1 MVTTQWMMIVVVS
14 ILSGLDRTALA
25 QTMLSRPLVCSCIA
39 GYVLGIFVPAL
50 QIGIMLELLWLM
62 RLPVGA
68 TIAPDDT
75 QAAIGAVVLVK
86 LFGPQITD
94 HLYAYIILIVVLV
107 VILAE
112 VGKCWD
118 VWARH
123 LNERL
128 FSNALRGLERSK
140 VRPLVVNHYAGLIV
154 FSCAALLS
162 LLFIVAGGS
171 AALWAGVKY
180 MPPMLSLFPVHAEG
194 LVSIFPLVGIA
205 SILVVLHVKH
215 TASLFIGGFFLTFML
230 LEVL

>member
-1 MVTTQWMMIVVVS
+1 MLTTQWLMIGVVS

-25 QTMLSRPLVCSCIA
+25 QTLLSRPLVCSCVA
-39 GYVLGIFVPAL
+39 GYVLEIYTPAL

-68 TIAPDDT
+68 AIAPDDT

-86 LFGPQITD
+86 LFTPQITD
-94 HLYAYIILIVVLV
+94 HLYAFIVFTVVVV

-128 FSNALRGLERSK
+128 FSNAVRGLERSST
-140 VRPLVVNHYAGLIV
+140 RSLVINHYAGLVV
-154 FSCAALLS
+154 FACAALLS

-171 AALWAGVKY
+171 AALVAGVNY
-180 MPPMLSLFPVHAEG
+180 LPALWSIFPVAEKG
-194 LVSIFPLVGIA
+194 LVTIFPLVGIA
-205 SILVVLHVKH
+205 SVLVVMQVKN
-215 TASLFIGGFFLTFML
+215 TASLFIGGFFLTFLL

>member
-1 MVTTQWMMIVVVS
+1 MVTTQWIMIVVVS

-86 LFGPQITD
+86 LFAPQITD
-94 HLYAYIILIVVLV
+94 HLYALIIFIVILV

-128 FSNALRGLERSK
+128 FSNALRGLERSNT
-140 VRPLVVNHYAGLIV
+140 RPLVINHYAGLVV

-162 LLFIVAGGS
+162 LLFIVVGGS

-180 MPPMLSLFPVHAEG
+180 MPPLLSLFPVHVEG
-194 LVSIFPLVGIA
+194 LVTIFPLVGIA
-205 SILVVLHVKH
+205 SVLVVMQVKH

>member
-1 MVTTQWMMIVVVS
+1 MDTTQWVMIVVVS

-86 LFGPQITD
+86 LFSLQLAD
-94 HLYAYIILIVVLV
+94 HLYAFIIFIVVLV

-128 FSNALRGLERSK
+128 FSNALRGLERLNI
-140 VRPLVVNHYAGLIV
+140 RTLVVNHYAGLVV

-162 LLFIVAGGS
+162 LLFIVAGGGGV
-171 AALWAGVKY
+171 LWLAMKY
-180 MPPMLSLFPVHAEG
+180 MPTLLSVFPVHGEW
-194 LVSIFPLVGIA
+194 LVAIFPLVGIA
-205 SILVVLHVKH
+205 SILVVMRVKH
-215 TASLFIGGFFLTFML
+215 TVSLFIGGFFLTFML

>member
-1 MVTTQWMMIVVVS
+1 MSLAQWMMVGVVS

-25 QTMLSRPLVCSCIA
+25 QTLLSRPLVCSCVV
-39 GYVLGIFVPAL
+39 GYLLGLFVPAV

-75 QAAIGAVVLVK
+75 QATIGAIVLVK
-86 LFGPQITD
+86 LFTPQISD
-94 HLYAYIILIVVLV
+94 HLYAFIIFIVVVV

-128 FSNALRGLERSK
+128 FSNALRGLERSNT
-140 VRPLVVNHYAGLIV
+140 RPLVVNHYAGLVV

-180 MPPMLSLFPVHAEG
+180 MPTLLAVFPVHEKG
-194 LVSIFPLVGIA
+194 LVVIFPLVGIA
-205 SILVVLHVKH
+205 SILVVMQIKH
-215 TASLFIGGFFLTFML
+215 TVSLFVGGFFLTFLL

>member
-1 MVTTQWMMIVVVS
+1 MATAQWVMIALVS

-25 QTMLSRPLVCSCIA
+25 QTLVSRPLVCACVT
-39 GYVLGIFVPAL
+39 GYVLDCFMPAL
-50 QIGIMLELLWLM
+50 QIGIMIELLWLM

-75 QAAIGAVVLVK
+75 QAAMSAVILVK
-86 LFGPQITD
+86 LFLPQTTEHFYTMIV
-94 HLYAYIILIVVLV
+94 YIVVVV

-128 FSNALRGLERSK
+128 FSRAVKGLERAS
-140 VRPLVVNHYAGLIV
+140 VRSVVINHYAGLAV
-154 FSCAALLS
+154 FASAALLS
-162 LLFIVAGGS
+162 LLFITAGGS
-171 AALWAGVKY
+171 AALWAGIKY
-180 MPPMLSLFPVHAEG
+180 MPQIVAVFPIHEQW
-194 LVSIFPLVGIA
+194 LLTIFPFVGIA
-205 SILVVLHVKH
+205 SILVVLQVRH
-215 TASLFIGGFFLTFML
+215 TAALFVSGFYATYVL